1 MTLSL
6 PRLATCQR
14 SSSIGGESSSRA
26 WCCCWCSCWRASSC
40 CGRRSLRPLRRR
52 CESRRPRRVRSPR
65 RRSYV
70 DVVGAVRRPGL
81 YRLRDGSRVADAV
94 TRAGGPTPKAQIELV
109 NLAARIAD
117 GEQIVV
123 PGARV
128 GRRRRADAGRRRGL
142 GPGPSEQRDARAA
155 RRTARSRPG
164 HRAED
169 PRLPP
174 EARRVRVS
182 RRARCDLGHRACAA
196 RDASRP
202 GRAVSELVAVRRS
215 PQLLAA
221 SLCLGLAAANAVR
234 VSGAVALVLA
244 GLLGS
249 AALGVAGPQRL
260 LLARG
265 RPRAAR
271 LVLGKQPSRR
281 ARPQSVELANRHGG
295 ACTAG
300 RHGPCACAASST
312 FGRRPSSSASA
323 G

>member
-1 MTLSL
+1 MPEIALDRRRIVVTGVVLL
-6 PRLATCQR
+6 LVFVLA
-14 SSSIGGESSSRA
+14 GKFL
-26 WCCCWCSCWRASSC
+26 
-40 CGRRSLRPLRRR
+40 LRPAKPAAVAPPLRVAPA
-52 CESRRPRRVRSPR
+52 ETSQVS
-65 RRSYV
+65 SATLYV

-128 GRRRRADAGRRRGL
+128 GRRRRADAGRRRDL

-196 RDASRP
+196 RDAPRP
-202 GRAVSELVAVRRS
+202 GRAVTELVAVRRS

-221 SLCLGLAAANAVR
+221 SLCLGLAGRERGAGERRRRARPRRSARVGRPWCRRAA
-234 VSGAVALVLA
+234 AVAA
-244 GLLGS
+244 
-249 AALGVAGPQRL
+249 R
-260 LLARG
+260 RG

-300 RHGPCACAASST
+300 RHGPCACRASST
-312 FGRRPSSSASA
+312 FGRQPSSSASA